1 MLDEANL
8 RRLAEMGIDVY
19 VSRVAAARAAKAIP
33 AVAPAGADSIPAI
46 AMLPY
51 AQPTSRAHADAPV
64 AFAPTGQAAVVLLA
78 DITSA
83 SANALL
89 ASVVRALKLAGIACA
104 HGEARDEA
112 VLGAASA
119 LIMFGD
125 RHARTVG
132 ALLPAWRQREIGWI
146 VSAELPAL
154 AGDAPAK
161 RALWSEL
168 KRLIRELATHS
179 DPTRR

>member
-19 VSRVAAARAAKAIP
+19 VSRVAAARAAKAVS
-33 AVAPAGADSIPAI
+33 AVAPAVADSIPAI
-46 AMLPY
+46 ATLPY

-89 ASVVRALKLAGIACA
+89 AGVARALKLAGIACA

-112 VLGAASA
+112 VLAAASA

-132 ALLPAWRQREIGWI
+132 ALLPARRQREIGWI

-168 KRLIRELATHS
+168 KRLIRELAVRS
-179 DPTRR
+179 DPARR

>member
-1 MLDEANL
+1 MLNEANL

-19 VSRVAAARAAKAIP
+19 VPRVAAACAAKAVP
-33 AVAPAGADSIPAI
+33 VVAPAVADSIPAV
-46 AMLPY
+46 ATLPC
-51 AQPTSRAHADAPV
+51 AQPTSRTHVDVPV
-64 AFAPTGQAAVVLLA
+64 AFGSTGQAGVVLLA
-78 DITSA
+78 DITSV

-89 ASVVRALKLAGIACA
+89 ADVVRALKLAGIACA

-119 LIMFGD
+119 LILFGD

-132 ALLPAWRQREIGWI
+132 ALLPALRQREIGWI

-168 KRLIRELATHS
+168 RRLIRELATHS
-179 DPTRR
+179 NPARR